1 MSRAI
6 RRRHCQGMSTPHTS
20 SKTQVL
26 VIGAGPTGL
35 VLGAQPLARGI
46 STIGLAGNFIDQ
58 GHRVRRFRMSAEGR
72 NLFNLRP
79 SGHPTL
85 AALIRHCVGWFLGE
99 QDA

>member
-6 RRRHCQGMSTPHTS
+6 RRRHRRGMSTPHTS

-46 STIGLAGNFIDQ
+46 STIGLAETSSTRATGSVVFACPPKAGTYSTFDHQVIP
-58 GHRVRRFRMSAEGR
+58 H
-72 NLFNLRP
+72 
-79 SGHPTL
+79 
-85 AALIRHCVGWFLGE
+85 
-99 QDA
+99 

>member
-1 MSRAI
+1 M
-6 RRRHCQGMSTPHTS
+6 
-20 SKTQVL
+20 

-35 VLGAQPLARGI
+35 VLGAPLPAREI
-46 STIGLAGNFIDQ
+46 STMGLAETSSTGATRYVVF
-58 GHRVRRFRMSAEGR
+58 HMSAEGR

-85 AALIRHCVGWFLGE
+85 AVLIRHCVGWFLGG